1 MNKTL
6 RNVNLV
12 LTLFAFNSH
21 INSQNSTQ
29 KNPEEQSNSFS
40 TTKNKGKAYFFW
52 GWNWAQYSRS
62 DITFKG
68 DNYNFTLNDVPAH
81 DKQTDWDPNS
91 YLNPANMTLPQTNF
105 RIGYYFHDNW
115 NLSLG
120 LDHMKYVVDQFSTV
134 TIDGEINLQNP
145 ESPYN
150 GNYNNDAI
158 VLEEEFLMFEHTD
171 GLNYVNIEIARV
183 DNLGDYFK
191 WNSDKIQLNITES
204 FGVGVLYPKT
214 NTTLL
219 DQERYDEFNVAG
231 YGISL
236 KGGLNITFF
245 NHFFIQGEFKTG
257 YINMPNIRT
266 TEFKS
271 DSAKQ
276 DFFFYQRNFSI
287 GYVFQLVK

>member
-1 MNKTL
+1 MNITL
-6 RNVNLV
+6 KNVIILITFV
-12 LTLFAFNSH
+12 AFSLQGNAQ
-21 INSQNSTQ
+21 NKSQTNQ
-29 KNPEEQSNSFS
+29 EEQINSFS
-40 TTKNKGKAYFFW
+40 KTKNKGKAYFFW

-68 DNYNFTLNDVPAH
+68 DNYNFTLNNVPAH
-81 DKQTDWDPNS
+81 DKQTDWDANS
-91 YLNPANMTLPQTNF
+91 YLNPANMTLPQTNV
-105 RIGYYFHDNW
+105 RLGYYFHDNW
-115 NLSLG
+115 NLSFG

-134 TIDGEINLQNP
+134 KIKGEINLQNP

-158 VLEEEFLMFEHTD
+158 VLEEDFLMFEHTD

-183 DNLGDYFK
+183 DNLGDYLK
-191 WNSDKIQLNITES
+191 WNSNKIQLNITES
-204 FGVGVLYPKT
+204 LGVGALYPKT

-231 YGISL
+231 YGLSL

-245 NHFFIQGEFKTG
+245 NHFFVQGEFKAG